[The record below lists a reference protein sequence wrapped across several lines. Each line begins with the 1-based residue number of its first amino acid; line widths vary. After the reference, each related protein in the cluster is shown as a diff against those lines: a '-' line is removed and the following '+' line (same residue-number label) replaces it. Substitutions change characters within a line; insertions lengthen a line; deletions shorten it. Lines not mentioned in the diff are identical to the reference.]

1 MGQKVR
7 PTGFRIGITEPHR
20 SRWYASKKEFG
31 SLLIEDHKIRKFIKE
46 KYQFAGIPKIEI
58 ERTRD
63 QVVVHLFT
71 ARPGII
77 IGRKGQ
83 EVDRL
88 KAELEDLTGRRMEL
102 KIVEVNQPNRSA
114 VLVAEDIAQQLSKRG
129 SFRRAIKRTLDQVME
144 SGVYGVKVEL
154 AGRLGGAEMSRTEK
168 ANRGSIP
175 LSTLQR
181 HIDYGFAMAKT
192 AMGIIGV
199 KVWIDLGDYSDEE
212 TGDGVNAKAGQASQ
226 KPKRSHK
233 R

>member
-1 MGQKVR
+1 MGQKVN
-7 PTGFRIGITEPHR
+7 PTGFRIGITEDWR
-20 SRWYASKKEFG
+20 SRWYAPKKEFG
-31 SLLIEDHKIRKFIKE
+31 SLLIEDYKIRSFIKE

-88 KAELEDLTGRRMEL
+88 KDELENLIGRHMEL
-102 KIVEVNQPNRSA
+102 KIVEISNARRSA
-114 VLVAEDIAQQLSKRG
+114 PLIAEDIAQQLSKRG

-144 SGVYGVKVEL
+144 AGVEGVKVQL
-154 AGRLGGAEMSRTEK
+154 SGRLGGAEMSRKEK
-168 ANRGSIP
+168 ASRGSIP

-181 HIDYGFAMAKT
+181 HIDYGFAVAKT
-192 AMGIIGV
+192 AQGVIGV
-199 KVWIDLGDYSDEE
+199 KVWVDLGEYTKEE
-212 TGDGVNAKAGQASQ
+212 SEDGTHAEAGQAS
-226 KPKRSHK
+226 KKSKKTHK